1 MKERNDKLGGPRLG
15 RPRRYIL
22 TPPAGFANTELAHA
36 VAQLQELS
44 ERVCDQIVD
53 LPAEALD
60 YMAQDTP
67 LSITMLVL
75 HMAWAEAWWV
85 QRISGEKIPKPLN
98 REIQKGSLSRIGE
111 PPPSGFAAATLINIC
126 RRVQSEYSHPRLA
139 GIEDIDKVQEKD
151 EFTFSVRGVMGQLS
165 WHWSYHSG
173 QVGLLRLLWGSDY
186 QWTSEDIV
194 PLSPYLKG

>member
-1 MKERNDKLGGPRLG
+1 MVDVKQAVSKAMDYLEDMYQIDQFKDVLLEEVDLSEDNKYWNVTIGFTRLQDSTSGGP
-15 RPRRYIL
+15 
-22 TPPAGFANTELAHA
+22 
-36 VAQLQELS
+36 
-44 ERVCDQIVD
+44 
-53 LPAEALD
+53 
-60 YMAQDTP
+60 M
-67 LSITMLVL
+67 
-75 HMAWAEAWWV
+75 
-85 QRISGEKIPKPLN
+85 
-98 REIQKGSLSRIGE
+98 
-111 PPPSGFAAATLINIC
+111 ATLINIC

-194 PLSPYLKG
+194 PLSPCHKG